1 MRLSTRS
8 RYGARL
14 VLDIALH
21 GNGDPV
27 RITDVAERQNISFK
41 YLEKLTIVLKRA
53 GYLISKRGPRGGH
66 MLARPLDRIS
76 IGEIVR
82 VLEDDYSLTR
92 CVATGMVCTRYSNCL
107 MYDVWREASQAMMEK
122 LDSISLA
129 DLARR
134 ADRESMGTD
143 ACKAPKS
150 R

>member
-21 GNGDPV
+21 GNGAPV

-66 MLARPLDRIS
+66 MLAKPLDRIS

-92 CVATGMVCTRYSNCL
+92 CVATGMVCTRYSSCL

-122 LDSISLA
+122 LDSISLE
-129 DLARR
+129 DLVRR
-134 ADRESMGTD
+134 ADCENLQPG
-143 ACKAPKS
+143 ACGVLEQ